1 MKKIMLMVA
10 MAVATLTANAQVY
23 VGGGLGFSSSKDA
36 YVDAD
41 GVTEPDAVTSFSILP
56 EIGYKLDDKLSVGI
70 QLGFT
75 TTSYG
80 DTYVE
85 EFQKTL
91 KDVKATGF
99 AIAPYARY
107 TFVKWGKVG
116 LFADAQFAYAHTSAK
131 GDMPVGGDKVVE
143 CERTENTWSLGI
155 KPGLSFDVNDKIS
168 LVTKI
173 GWLGYSSTKPENK
186 AGDAKTKYKASSDFG
201 LELTNNVEFAV
212 FYNF

>member
-1 MKKIMLMVA
+1 MKKIMLMMA

-23 VGGGLGFSSSKDA
+23 VGGGLGFSSNKDA

-41 GVTEPDAVTSFSILP
+41 GVSEPDAVTSFSILP

-75 TTSYG
+75 TTSFG
-80 DTYVE
+80 DIEYDGIGLE
-85 EFQKTL
+85 
-91 KDVKATGF
+91 DVKSTGF
-99 AIAPYARY
+99 SIAPYARY

-116 LFADAQFAYAHTSAK
+116 LFADAQFAYSHSTAK
-131 GDMPVGGDKVVE
+131 GDIPADHNMVIEGKY
-143 CERTENTWSLGI
+143 TENEWSLGI
-155 KPGLSFDVNDKIS
+155 IPGVSFDVNEKIS

-173 GWLGYSSTKPENK
+173 GWLGYSSAKPELE
-186 AGDAKTKYKASSDFG
+186 AGDMKQKYNASSNFG
-201 LELTNNVEFAV
+201 LNLTNNVEFAL

>member
-23 VGGGLGFSSSKDA
+23 VGGGLGFSSSKKA

-75 TTSYG
+75 TTSFG
-80 DTYVE
+80 DI
-85 EFQKTL
+85 EFEGVDL
-91 KDVKATGF
+91 KDVKSTGF
-99 AIAPYARY
+99 SIAPYARY

-116 LFADAQFAYAHTSAK
+116 LFADAQFAYTHTSTK
-131 GDMPVGGDKVVE
+131 GDYPIGNDNVIE
-143 CERTENTWSLGI
+143 CEETENEWSLGI
-155 KPGLSFDVNDKIS
+155 IPGLSFDVNEKIT
-168 LVTKI
+168 LITKV
-173 GWLGYSSTKPENK
+173 GWLGYSSAKPEYK
-186 AGDAKTKYKASSDFG
+186 IGDEKRKYKASSNFG
-201 LELTNNVEFAV
+201 LNLTNNVEFAV